1 MLDLLGAEVTVR
13 SDSVTPV
20 GESVLARSFPLL
32 KAFVNPPVAVVAVL
46 QVSRG
51 DKLIDLISQ
60 FSLGHDGG
68 WLW

>member
-32 KAFVNPPVAVVAVL
+32 KAFVNPPVVVL

-60 FSLGHDGG
+60 FSLG
-68 WLW
+68 